1 MHNIETEKL
10 ITKVKELINESK
22 YSEITPLLEHIH
34 PADIVD
40 MIENLD
46 IEEQVHVIQALSSEQ
61 AADVI
66 QELDPEEQSRIVEL
80 MGTAKS
86 SEILKEMDSDDA
98 ADIIGEMSEDEAEK
112 ILDLMSDEGE
122 DVRELLQYDEDT
134 SGGIM
139 ATEYISIKSDMDV
152 GHTLSFLRKEAPD
165 AETVYYIYVVDDND
179 HLVGVVS
186 LRDLVVNDFH
196 EKIEYIMNPDV
207 VYIKADSD
215 QEEAANLFKKYG
227 FLTLPVVDEENKLT
241 GIITADDI
249 LDVVEEE
256 ATEDMHKFAGTVPLE
271 QPYFSTKISSLWKK
285 RILWL
290 LMLFIA
296 ESFTG
301 KIMSVYQDALQTFI
315 ILSFFVPMLID
326 CGGNAG
332 AQATATVVRGL
343 AVGDINAKDIFK
355 VIWREIRVGLMLG
368 LTMAIVAFVRAW
380 ISGGTPAVGIVVS
393 LSVLAIVC
401 LGTLMGSFLPMVVSK
416 LGFDPAVVA
425 APIITTVV
433 DSVGLLIYFNI
444 AHMFLNI

>member
-1 MHNIETEKL
+1 MHNIETERL
-10 ITKVKELINESK
+10 ITKIKELINKSK
-22 YSEITPLLEHIH
+22 YREITPLLEHIH

-40 MIENLD
+40 MIDNLD

-227 FLTLPVVDEENKLT
+227 FLTLPVVDDENKLT

-249 LDVVEEE
+249 L
-256 ATEDMHKFAGTVPLE
+256 PLE

-301 KIMSVYQDALQTFI
+301 KIMSVYQDAMQAFI

-368 LTMAIVAFVRAW
+368 MTMAVVAFVRAW
-380 ISGGTPAVGIVVS
+380 ISGGTPTVGIVVS
-393 LSVLAIVC
+393 ISVLAIVC

-444 AHMFLNI
+444 ARMFLNI